1 MTYAASQNL
10 KTCTPHTAAVFFA
23 TLILVAGITAL
34 AMHPA
39 EAFAKPLCTGNGPC
53 YASVNVS
60 ANAADSANSLC
71 NSMACMR
78 SAIEGK
84 LCAQRC
90 LSGTGAA
97 FIDENGNG
105 ICDNYENGLC
115 PGNGLGYGN
124 GNGLGNGSGTQNG
137 SAYGYGSAYGC
148 GSGNGYGA
156 CANGS
161 GCGYAQGHGHGACNG
176 FVSSCQRAQNCPNR

>member
-1 MTYAASQNL
+1 MTYTASQNL
-10 KTCTPHTAAVFFA
+10 KTRTTYMAGALFA
-23 TLILVAGITAL
+23 TLILVSGIAAL

-39 EAFAKPLCTGNGPC
+39 EAFAKPLCTGNGTC
-53 YASVNVS
+53 YASVNTNVS
-60 ANAADSANSLC
+60 AADSANSLC

-90 LSGTGAA
+90 LSGNDAA
-97 FIDENGNG
+97 FIDENRNG

-124 GNGLGNGSGTQNG
+124 GNG
-137 SAYGYGSAYGC
+137 YGV
-148 GSGNGYGA
+148 
-156 CANGS
+156 CANGG
-161 GCGYAQGHGHGACNG
+161 GCGYAHGHGHGTCNG
-176 FVSSCQRAQNCPNR
+176 FVGGCQHAQNCPNR

>member
-1 MTYAASQNL
+1 MTYTASQNL
-10 KTCTPHTAAVFFA
+10 KTRTTHTAAALFA
-23 TLILVAGITAL
+23 TLILVAGIVAL
-34 AMHPA
+34 VVQPE
-39 EAFAKPLCTGNGPC
+39 EAFAKPLRTENGPC
-53 YASVNVS
+53 YASVN
-60 ANAADSANSLC
+60 AGAADSANSLC

-90 LSGTGAA
+90 LSGNGAA
-97 FIDENGNG
+97 FIDENDNG

-124 GNGLGNGSGTQNG
+124 GNGCGGGSSAQNG
-137 SAYGYGSAYGC
+137 NTYGYSN
-148 GSGNGYGA
+148 GNGYGA
-156 CANGS
+156 CVNGN
-161 GCGYAQGHGHGACNG
+161 GCGYAYSHGHGACSG